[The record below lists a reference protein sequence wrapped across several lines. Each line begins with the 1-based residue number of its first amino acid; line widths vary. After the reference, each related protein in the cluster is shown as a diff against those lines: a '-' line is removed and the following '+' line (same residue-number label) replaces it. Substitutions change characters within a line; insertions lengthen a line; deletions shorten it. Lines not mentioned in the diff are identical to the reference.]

1 MYLLDSRGSFYPFT
15 DFHLTQNGSREVLN
29 VVLNYL
35 LDYLR
40 LLICRVQPRTILV
53 VANLK

>member
-29 VVLNYL
+29 VELP
-35 LDYLR
+35 LR
-40 LLICRVQPRTILV
+40 LSKIAHMQGS
-53 VANLK
+53 AQNNLSGG